1 MKTGATFLPPGP
13 TVLRAADRS
22 PAPWRNGGGSTS
34 EILLR
39 RHPAEP
45 GAFDWR
51 LSIARVAEDGPFS
64 RFPGVDRALMALD
77 PGGLHLDEEG
87 ATVALAQYGVHCFP
101 GENAVASTGVTVETL
116 DLNLMWRR
124 DRRRGTLTE
133 HQVSGLETVSTGT
146 AELAIVLLSGW
157 LSCRDGT
164 GPWIPLAIHD
174 AVLPA
179 PGTRLQLI
187 GRGRV
192 ALARVLPR

>member
-1 MKTGATFLPPGP
+1 MKADEATVSSGL

-39 RHPAEP
+39 RHPAEA
-45 GAFDWR
+45 GEFDWR
-51 LSIARVAEDGPFS
+51 LSIARVAADGPFS
-64 RFPGVDRALMALD
+64 SFPGVDRALMALD
-77 PGGLHLDEEG
+77 PGGLHLADEG
-87 ATVALAQYGVHCFP
+87 DPVALAQYGVHCFP
-101 GENAVASTGVTVETL
+101 GENAVASTGVTAETL

-133 HQVSGLETVSTGT
+133 HQVSGLEVVTDGT

-157 LSCRDGT
+157 LSCRDGA
-164 GPWIPLAIHD
+164 GPWTPLAIHD

-192 ALARVLPR
+192 AVARMLPH